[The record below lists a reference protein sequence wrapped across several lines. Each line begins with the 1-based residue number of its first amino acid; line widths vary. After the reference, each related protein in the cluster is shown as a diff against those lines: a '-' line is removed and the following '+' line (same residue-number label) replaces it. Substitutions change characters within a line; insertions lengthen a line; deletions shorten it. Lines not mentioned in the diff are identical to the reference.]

1 MQVINYNNM
10 ANGDTK
16 LRFEEKLRHMVM
28 LNKLGRGKYVV
39 FKSLSTTSVICK
51 KWRNVA

>member
-10 ANGDTK
+10 ANVDTK
-16 LRFEEKLRHMVM
+16 LRFAEKQRYMVM
-28 LNKLGRGKYVV
+28 LNKLGGGKYVI
-39 FKSLSTTSVICK
+39 FNYLSASFVTCK

>member
-16 LRFEEKLRHMVM
+16 LRFAEKQRYMVM
-28 LNKLGRGKYVV
+28 LNKLGGSYVIYN
-39 FKSLSTTSVICK
+39 SLSPLSLTCK
-51 KWRNVA
+51 KWRGAA